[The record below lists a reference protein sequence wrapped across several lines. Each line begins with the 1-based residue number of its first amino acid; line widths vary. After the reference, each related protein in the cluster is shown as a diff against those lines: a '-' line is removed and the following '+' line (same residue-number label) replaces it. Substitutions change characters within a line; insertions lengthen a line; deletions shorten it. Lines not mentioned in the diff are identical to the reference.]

1 VWEAVRIAVSYRDL
15 EPSPFA
21 PPLVVRLVEGV
32 NRRRRARHLQRVK
45 AALRAYL

>member
-1 VWEAVRIAVSYRDL
+1 
-15 EPSPFA
+15 
-21 PPLVVRLVEGV
+21 VVRLVEGV